1 MSDAA
6 VHRLRRGGGLGE
18 DDGARAMSQPAP
30 ASLAEAFF
38 FFCQGNFSFRLP
50 RTMQRDEADT
60 QAFFFNSVAD
70 ELERIIVG
78 AREQEQRLA
87 TMTAMLSDVLIRVAG
102 GDFEVQAQRDE
113 RGDSMDVLVFLVNN
127 TVSELKALVEERNRA
142 SDSARE
148 KLEQLVA
155 ERTAQLQQSE
165 DNFRQLFDAS
175 PVAMILSRARDNV
188 VLRTNA
194 QAGRLFEVRPEDL
207 RIEDIWVDLADRQ
220 KMLAQVASKGFVDGF
235 EAHLQRHRKDPFWA
249 DLAVRTVRLGGE
261 DCVLSGTRDITEQK
275 LLEARLRELATT
287 DELTGALNR
296 RRLFEVGEQ
305 LREHA
310 VRYSRP
316 FTLAMLDLDRFK
328 NINDTWGHAVGDQA
342 LRLVC
347 DVIRKELR
355 STDSLGRYGGEELVV
370 LFSETTLEEA
380 QLATERIRSA
390 IGRATLWHDEKRV
403 PLSISGGV
411 VSWRDGELLEELVK
425 RADDALYQAKAGG
438 RNKVVPA

>member
-1 MSDAA
+1 MS
-6 VHRLRRGGGLGE
+6 E
-18 DDGARAMSQPAP
+18 TSP

-127 TVSELKALVEERNRA
+127 TISELKALVEERNRA

-165 DNFRQLFDAS
+165 DNFRRLFDAS
-175 PVAMILSRARDNV
+175 PVAMILSRACDNV

-194 QAGRLFEVRPEDL
+194 QAGRLFEVRPEDI
-207 RIEDIWVDLADRQ
+207 RIEDIWVDLADR
-220 KMLAQVASKGFVDGF
+220 KEMLAQVASKGFVDGF

-249 DLAVRTVRLGGE
+249 DLAVRTVKLGGE

-316 FTLAMLDLDRFK
+316 FALAMLDLDKFK

>member
-1 MSDAA
+1 
-6 VHRLRRGGGLGE
+6 
-18 DDGARAMSQPAP
+18 MSQPAP

-127 TVSELKALVEERNRA
+127 TISELKALVEERNRA

-249 DLAVRTVRLGGE
+249 DLAVRRVKLGGE

-316 FTLAMLDLDRFK
+316 FALAMLDLDRFK

>member
-1 MSDAA
+1 
-6 VHRLRRGGGLGE
+6 
-18 DDGARAMSQPAP
+18 MSQPAP